1 MFWFR
6 LGSIHR
12 TIIFCSPIRKVRYI
26 FFQKSINVFPLF
38 CLLLTLNRFHTSFW
52 CFRCCLW
59 KSQCQCCKCRLGKIN
74 LKTPSQWLS
83 ISTLIILM
91 SRVVSITP
99 SHPAPF
105 PKWTH
110 NKNSGNLTNFW
121 ISKGFHFPLLD
132 SGLTPYIK
140 NSDACW
146 KPHQAS
152 KMGCFGF
159 GFGML

>member
-38 CLLLTLNRFHTSFW
+38 CLLLTLNRFHTSSW

-83 ISTLIILM
+83 ISTLIILK

-105 PKWTH
+105 P
-110 NKNSGNLTNFW
+110 NKPITKTVV
-121 ISKGFHFPLLD
+121 ISLISEFQKVFIFHCSILV
-132 SGLTPYIK
+132 
-140 NSDACW
+140 
-146 KPHQAS
+146 
-152 KMGCFGF
+152 
-159 GFGML
+159 